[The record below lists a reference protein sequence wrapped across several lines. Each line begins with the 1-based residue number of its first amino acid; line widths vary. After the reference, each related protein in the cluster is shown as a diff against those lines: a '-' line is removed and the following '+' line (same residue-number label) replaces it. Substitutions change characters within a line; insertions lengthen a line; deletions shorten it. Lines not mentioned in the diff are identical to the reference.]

1 MTPNSKTTGFTLL
14 ELLIVILIIGVIISF
29 ATLSIGD
36 KRQQVLRQEIKQLA
50 ALIQFT
56 QQEAIF
62 KNQDLAINFTENS
75 YRFYLLSEDRQWQG
89 LKKTPFRERKLAS
102 GLVLE
107 LNIEDDPIQLA
118 TTETTPQLLMLSSGE
133 ISPFSIYLWHETNES
148 QRLVLTGN
156 LLGEL
161 EIKTEDEF

>member
-1 MTPNSKTTGFTLL
+1 MPNNKTSGFTLL

-29 ATLSIGD
+29 ATLAIGD
-36 KRQQVLRQEIKQLA
+36 KKQQVLRQEMKQLA

-62 KNQDLAINFTENS
+62 KNQDLAIHFTEHS
-75 YRFYLLSEDRQWQG
+75 YHFYLLSASHWQR
-89 LKKTPFRERKLAS
+89 LKKSPFHTRQLAA
-102 GLVLE
+102 GINAE
-107 LNIEDDPIQLA
+107 LNIEDENIQLTA
-118 TTETTPQLLMLSSGE
+118 TESIPQLLILSNGE
-133 ISPFSIYLWHETNES
+133 ISPFSIYLWHEADEY

-161 EIKTEDEF
+161 EIKMENQL